1 MIYLDNAA
9 TSYPKPARVYRSLMG
24 EARYFGGNPS
34 RSGHILSARSSDAV
48 YECREAIAEL
58 FSGEAEHVVFTMNA
72 TYALNMAIKGVA
84 RNGDHFLISDM
95 EHNATLR
102 PIVEL
107 CESRG
112 CSYTVIPT
120 HKKSKEEIIA
130 SLYESIRPNTRAI
143 VMTHVSNLCAG
154 AIPVREIG
162 EFCRGRGLIF
172 ILDASQ
178 SAGHIPV
185 SLSDGVN
192 FLCAPAHKGLFG
204 IMGLGF
210 LISDGQY
217 ELSTLIEGGSG
228 YFSADPHMPKNL
240 PEHLEAGTL
249 PVLAIAALRSALSFI
264 SDVGLCEI
272 ERRESALSSMLI
284 ERLSDEKGVSI
295 YNKKS
300 GSCVLFNI
308 EGLPCGMVG
317 ELLSDENI
325 CVRCGFHCAPLAH
338 RTLGTGDFGAIRAS
352 FSYFNTSYDVDRL
365 TRAVHDICK
374 QRRSLAGELQ
384 ERG

>member
-9 TSYPKPARVYRSLMG
+9 TSFPKPQRVYRSLMRD
-24 EARYFGGNPS
+24 AQYLGGNPS

-48 YECREAIAEL
+48 YECREAVADLFGARAEN
-58 FSGEAEHVVFTMNA
+58 VVFTMNA

-84 RNGDHFLISDM
+84 RQGDHFLISDM
-95 EHNATLR
+95 EHNAVLR
-102 PIVEL
+102 PVIEL
-107 CESRG
+107 CESKS

-120 HKKSKEEIIA
+120 HEKTKEEILSSI
-130 SLYESIRPNTRAI
+130 YESIRPSTRAI
-143 VMTHVSNLCAG
+143 VMAHVSNLCAG

-162 EFCRGRGLIF
+162 DFCKRRKIVF

-185 SLSDGVN
+185 SISDGIS

-210 LISDGQY
+210 LVSDGEH

-228 YFSADPHMPKNL
+228 YFSADPHMPKGL

-249 PVLAIAALRSALSFI
+249 PVLAISALCEGLSFL
-264 SDVGLCEI
+264 SEVGLSEI
-272 ERRESALSSMLI
+272 AKREHLLSSRLI
-284 ERLSDEKGVSI
+284 EQLSYERAVRLYS
-295 YNKKS
+295 KKS

-308 EGLPCGMVG
+308 DGIPCGRVG
-317 ELLSDENI
+317 EMLSDESI

-338 RTLGTGDFGAIRAS
+338 KTLDTGDFGAVRAS
-352 FSYFNTSYDVDRL
+352 LSFFNTSSDIDRL
-365 TRAVHDICK
+365 VYTVHNICK
-374 QRRSLAGELQ
+374 QRRI
-384 ERG
+384 

>member
-9 TSYPKPARVYRSLMG
+9 TSFPKPARVYRSLMG
-24 EARYFGGNPS
+24 AAQYLGGNPS

-48 YECREAIAEL
+48 YECREAVARLFGAEP
-58 FSGEAEHVVFTMNA
+58 ENVVFTLNA

-84 RNGDHFLISDM
+84 KYGDHFLISDM
-95 EHNATLR
+95 EHNAVLR

-120 HKKSKEEIIA
+120 HEKSKEEIIA
-130 SLYESIRPNTRAI
+130 SLYESMLPNTRAV
-143 VMTHVSNLCAG
+143 VMAHVSNLCAG
-154 AIPVREIG
+154 AIPIREIG
-162 EFCRGRGLIF
+162 EFCRRRGLVF
-172 ILDASQ
+172 ILDVSQ
-178 SAGHIPV
+178 SAGHVPV
-185 SLSDGVN
+185 SLSDGMN

-210 LISDGQY
+210 LISDGRH

-228 YFSADPHMPKNL
+228 YFSADPRMPKDL

-249 PVLAIAALRSALSFI
+249 PVLAISALRSGLSFI
-264 SDVGLCEI
+264 SEVGLCEI

-284 ERLSDEKGVSI
+284 ERLSDEKGVSV
-295 YNKKS
+295 YSKKS

-308 EGLPCGMVG
+308 DGLPCEKVG
-317 ELLSDENI
+317 ELLSRENI

-338 RTLGTGDFGAIRAS
+338 RTLCTGEFGAIRAS
-352 FSYFNTSYDVDRL
+352 FSYFNTSSDVDRL
-365 TRAVHDICK
+365 VSAVRDICK
-374 QRRSLAGELQ
+374 QRRKLTGEL
-384 ERG
+384 